1 MGPRDRRK
9 SAVALRY
16 APPADR
22 APRVLA
28 KAQGEIAERL
38 IALAKE
44 HGVPIHRDPNLV
56 QVLAAL
62 DLEQEIPPALY
73 LVIAEIL
80 AFLYAANEAWR
91 ATRRRPRPRTGEAAG
106 GGQAG
111 KARRHPAGGAPGR
124 P

>member
-22 APRVLA
+22 APRLVA
-28 KAQGEIAERL
+28 KAQGAIAERL

-62 DLEQEIPPALY
+62 DLEQEIPPTLY

-91 ATRRRPRPRTGEAAG
+91 ASRRRPRPRAGEAAG
-106 GGQAG
+106 SGQAG
-111 KARRHPAGGAPGR
+111 NTRRHPAGNPRGR

>member
-1 MGPRDRRK
+1 MTPRDRRR

-22 APRVLA
+22 APRVVA
-28 KAQGEIAERL
+28 KAQGAIAERL
-38 IALAKE
+38 ITLAQE

-62 DLEQEIPPALY
+62 DLEQEIPPTLY
-73 LVIAEIL
+73 LVIGEIL

-91 ATRRRPRPRTGEAAG
+91 AMRRTRPARTGGMPGNGQPGRSRG
-106 GGQAG
+106 GPKGE
-111 KARRHPAGGAPGR
+111 PAGR
-124 P
+124 R

>member
-1 MGPRDRRK
+1 MGPRDRRR

-16 APPADR
+16 VPPADR
-22 APRVLA
+22 APRLVA
-28 KAQGEIAERL
+28 KAQGAIAERL

-44 HGVPIHRDPNLV
+44 HGVPIHQDPNLV

-62 DLEQEIPPALY
+62 DLEQEIPPTLY

-80 AFLYAANEAWR
+80 AFLYAANETWR
-91 ATRRRPRPRTGEAAG
+91 AARRTRPQRTGGLSGNGRPGRTRG
-106 GGQAG
+106 GPSGE
-111 KARRHPAGGAPGR
+111 PAGR